1 MKFRKWWL
9 VEAYWLCFLVHN
21 VGFRIGYLMYL
32 LLLLSYWP
40 SGPISPAPSSQRY
53 EPSRQPGG
61 YGDGSMWSVT
71 YYDFWWF
78 IGVYSNP
85 KKDRNDNHRQI
96 SSDLRFSLFGDDY
109 STKHEQFSGPNF
121 EPHLHFFFSTATSV
135 TSPCTKMLE
144 SKTHKGGK
152 SQQERR
158 ISEQIQS

>member
-1 MKFRKWWL
+1 MRKWWL

-71 YYDFWWF
+71 YYDFWGF

-96 SSDLRFSLFGDDY
+96 SSDLHFSLCGDDY

-121 EPHLHFFFSTATSV
+121 EPHLQSFLFSTATSV